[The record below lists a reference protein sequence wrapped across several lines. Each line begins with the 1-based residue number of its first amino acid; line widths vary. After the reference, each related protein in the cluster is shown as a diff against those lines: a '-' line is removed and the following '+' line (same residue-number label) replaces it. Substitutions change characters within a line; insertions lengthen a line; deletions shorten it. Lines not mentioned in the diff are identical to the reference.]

1 MSRIITTRYFWLPF
15 LAMLVSASATTHYLH
30 ASQDQSRQPLF
41 AAIPSSCCLLGVTD
55 AGLPPVPPPRRA
67 VVRRA
72 AVDIWARMRRDFMLH
87 TETTDAVR
95 AAIDEYVRHP
105 RLLEQ
110 MLQRG
115 EPYLFH
121 ILDRLARDGMPAEL
135 ALLPVVESAFDPF
148 ATSPAGA
155 AGIWQFM
162 PETAEH
168 VGLEMDWWY
177 DGRRDILASTEAALD
192 YLGDLRARFDGD
204 WLLALA
210 AYNAGSARV
219 QRAIKHNRGAGEPV
233 DYWHLPLPAETRAYV
248 PRLIALKTI
257 IARPRDY
264 GVTLPG
270 LPDARHFSVVEI
282 DGQIDLRVAARLA
295 GTTLDGLRRL
305 NPGYDR
311 QITAPDGTH
320 TLLVPSSAVR
330 LFRERIARLPA
341 ERRVESIRY
350 RIRPGD
356 NLSTI
361 ALVYNTTVKALRR
374 ANRLRDNRIQAGD
387 LLIVPAP
394 GGDALVA
401 NNDYE
406 GLL

>member
-1 MSRIITTRYFWLPF
+1 
-15 LAMLVSASATTHYLH
+15 
-30 ASQDQSRQPLF
+30 
-41 AAIPSSCCLLGVTD
+41 
-55 AGLPPVPPPRRA
+55 
-67 VVRRA
+67 
-72 AVDIWARMRRDFMLH
+72 
-87 TETTDAVR
+87 
-95 AAIDEYVRHP
+95 
-105 RLLEQ
+105 
-110 MLQRG
+110 
-115 EPYLFH
+115 
-121 ILDRLARDGMPAEL
+121 MPAEL

-162 PETAEH
+162 PETADH
-168 VGLEMDWWY
+168 VGLDMDWWY
-177 DGRRDILASTEAALD
+177 DGRRDIVASTEAALA
-192 YLGDLRARFDGD
+192 YLGDLHERFDGD

-219 QRAIKHNRGAGEPV
+219 QRAIARNRAAGEPA

-257 IARPRDY
+257 IARPHDY
-264 GVTLPG
+264 GVSLPE
-270 LPDARHFSVVEI
+270 LPDAAHFSVVEI

-295 GTTLDGLRRL
+295 GTSLDGLRRL

-311 QITAPDGTH
+311 QITAPHGTH
-320 TLLVPSSAVR
+320 TLLIPTATAQ

-341 ERRVESIRY
+341 ERRIESIRY

-356 NLSTI
+356 NLSTL

-374 ANRLRDNRIQAGD
+374 TNRLRDNRIVAGE

-394 GGDALVA
+394 GADALVA